1 MTRLQADRITCTKG
15 SSTNMRGFISEPMVP
30 SAQHHMSQEMSQV
43 MKYRHL
49 QFPTEIVFM
58 LNYLPPD
65 FLTVGIG

>member
-1 MTRLQADRITCTKG
+1 
-15 SSTNMRGFISEPMVP
+15 MRGFISEPMVP